1 MGGGA
6 IGCILVVV
14 GLDGGTGGLAG
25 GAGTMDVVGA
35 AGIGGTTPDFMGGG
49 TIVGA
54 AAAND
59 VVAIAVV
66 PMGTAAAAAGLVD
79 LVPLG

>member
-6 IGCILVVV
+6 IGCMLVVV
-14 GLDGGTGGLAG
+14 GLVGGTGGLAG
-25 GAGTMDVVGA
+25 GAGVVDDADGVGA
-35 AGIGGTTPDFMGGG
+35 TPDLIGGGI
-49 TIVGA
+49 IVGA

-59 VVAIAVV
+59 AMAIAFVGAVV
-66 PMGTAAAAAGLVD
+66 PMVVAEGLVD